1 MAYDALRKK
10 TTQRDFSL
18 PPDRSGELP
27 LGATGYAPDK
37 WWTRKQAE
45 DKVAEFMKSGGLFGT
60 KLSRADAEAKT
71 LVFLRRNNVGLMAG
85 SATLG
90 SLTLGSWILNEK
102 DQKRIL
108 EKVDDV
114 RYDLRLASR
123 RVGIAGGLLAGAL
136 GLLGVASIYKTSSDD
151 RTRKFGQLQGN
162 RYGR

>member
-1 MAYDALRKK
+1 MAYDLLKKK
-10 TTQRDFSL
+10 TTEKNFGL
-18 PPDRSGELP
+18 PTRVGELP

-37 WWTRKQAE
+37 WWTRQQAE

-60 KLSRADAEAKT
+60 KLGRADAEAKT
-71 LVFLRRNNVGLMAG
+71 LSFLRVNNVGLMAG
-85 SATLG
+85 TA
-90 SLTLGSWILNEK
+90 TLGSWILNEK

-108 EKVDDV
+108 KKVDDV

-136 GLLGVASIYKTSSDD
+136 GLLGVASIYKTSSGD